1 MTSITRTITRTMH
14 NRKPR
19 TYFYIYIDRRPKC
32 GEMKQT
38 RNNPT
43 PAGRTQPA
51 QITKPRRNA

>member
-19 TYFYIYIDRRPKC
+19 FFIYIDRRPKC